1 MELDLK
7 QRRMIH
13 SKPSRYSLVRGDKGT
28 GKTTAAIYRS
38 LYLKN
43 NYCLYEDDK
52 VLMLTSEDEDI
63 NFIEDIYVAAE
74 EETRFEYLSLFS
86 DEKRKIH
93 VNTLESIMYKYFLK
107 YENKKE
113 IIIDNDKKN
122 IIMKECII
130 KVKENY
136 PRLRILHS
144 DYIQFFI
151 DEVKWIKS
159 CNYLKVDLYLQA
171 SRIGRKCEKG
181 KGPQKINKN
190 STVRKAIYELMLM
203 YNEKMNLEN
212 FIDNEDANIYALKM
226 LQSDPANKYTH
237 IIIDKSDNLTKVQLE
252 FINDLYEQKSYST
265 MTFIVDIG
273 EIRNANS
280 WVIRGKKVNL
290 RPLGEK
296 VKSYIFK
303 NNYQLQEKL
312 MEVHEDIV
320 VNNFNIDDLENFQYC
335 DIRHGRA
342 YEFMRDY
349 SRISDIIV
357 NDEKGDYEYINEEL
371 VELPVYSDIA
381 AGEPIQINSEIE
393 GNFYIPRYWLKGV
406 NNPFILKVKGDSMIG
421 ANIDD
426 GDYVVIRQEQAANN
440 KDIVAVDIGG
450 NATLKRLSIGRDRIL
465 LMPENEKYKPIV
477 IDSEDTYIIGIA
489 IGIIKHKNNGL
500 EGNGIKQINL

>member
-1 MELDLK
+1 MELGLN

-13 SKPSRYSLVRGDKGT
+13 SKPSKYSLVRGAKGT
-28 GKTTAAIYRS
+28 GKTTAAIYKS

-43 NYCLYEDDK
+43 NYCLYEEDK
-52 VLMLTSEDEDI
+52 VLMLTSKDEDI

-86 DEKRKIH
+86 NEKRKPH
-93 VNTLESIMYKYFLK
+93 VKTLDSIMHKYFLK
-107 YENKKE
+107 YENNNKFKKE

-122 IIMKECII
+122 IIMKDCII
-130 KVKENY
+130 KVKDNY
-136 PRLRILHS
+136 PRLRVLHI
-144 DYIQFFI
+144 DYTQFFI
-151 DEVKWIKS
+151 DEIKWIKS
-159 CNYLKVDLYLQA
+159 CNYLEVDLYLQA
-171 SRIGRKCEKG
+171 NRIGRKCEKNQ
-181 KGPQKINKN
+181 GPQRINKN
-190 STVRKAIYELMLM
+190 STARKAIYELMLM
-203 YNEKMNLEN
+203 YNEKLNLEN
-212 FIDNEDANIYALKM
+212 FVDNEDVNIYALQM
-226 LQSDPANKYTH
+226 LESVLVDKYTH
-237 IIIDKSDNLTKVQLE
+237 IIIDKSENLTKVQLE
-252 FINDLYEQKSYST
+252 FINALYKQKSYST
-265 MTFIVDIG
+265 MTFLVDIEDTG
-273 EIRNANS
+273 NMNS
-280 WVIRGKKVNL
+280 WMIRGKKVNL

-303 NNYQLQEKL
+303 NNYQPQENL
-312 MEVHEDIV
+312 MGVHDDIV
-320 VNNFNIDDLENFQYC
+320 VNNLNIDDLENFQYC

-342 YEFMRDY
+342 YDFMRDY

-357 NDEKGDYEYINEEL
+357 NDEKGDYEYLNEEL

-406 NNPFILKVKGDSMIG
+406 KNPFILKVKGDSMIG

-489 IGIIKHKNNGL
+489 IGIIKHKN
-500 EGNGIKQINL
+500 